1 LATKRKTITKDDF
14 VKANNGGLV
23 STGGCIIQVL
33 SGALLVGTTSTN
45 TNEPNDEDCYQLND
59 NFVYSGSD
67 DVYIKAQAHD
77 AIIVIDK
84 V

>member
-1 LATKRKTITKDDF
+1 LATKREIITKDIF

-23 STGGCIIQVL
+23 STTGCIIQVL

-59 NFVYSGSD
+59 YFVYIGSD

-77 AIIVIDK
+77 ATVIIDK